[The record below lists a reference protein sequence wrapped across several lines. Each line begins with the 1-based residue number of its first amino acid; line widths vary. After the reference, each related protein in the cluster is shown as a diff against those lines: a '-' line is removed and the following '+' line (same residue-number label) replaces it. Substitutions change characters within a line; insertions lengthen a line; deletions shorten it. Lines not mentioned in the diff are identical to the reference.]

1 MAVVTS
7 LFELAGGEF
16 AVRLIIHDFVGRAF
30 ADTMIGYLFRRA
42 DISRVREMEYQFAA
56 AHLGADIVYQGR
68 PLTEAHRPHRILD
81 GQFARRLQL
90 LREVLEAHRCPP
102 QVIEHWLRHTEALR
116 AKVVL
121 DDASCGAP

>member
-1 MAVVTS
+1 MTS